1 MGKLTRS
8 NHVAIAKLLRNN
20 VADETLKLKL
30 ARVFAAYFEETSD
43 WFDKK
48 RFMEIVNG

>member
-1 MGKLTRS
+1 MGNLTRS
-8 NHVAIAKLLRNN
+8 NHVAIAKLLRNHVVDVN
-20 VADETLKLKL
+20 LRLKL

-43 WFDKK
+43 WFDRK